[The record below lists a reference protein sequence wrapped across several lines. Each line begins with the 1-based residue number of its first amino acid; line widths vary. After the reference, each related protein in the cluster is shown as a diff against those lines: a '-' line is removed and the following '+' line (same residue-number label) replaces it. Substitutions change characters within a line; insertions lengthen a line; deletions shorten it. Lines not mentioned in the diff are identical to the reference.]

1 MHYTET
7 LSKFN
12 LQNVPTSSTG
22 SLFASYQRLEIESH
36 LHPYFEGY
44 TDRWRAT
51 PNCVVQHL
59 NKNGPKRARAH
70 THTEEKVRTP
80 KLGET
85 HPQFSNLTGY
95 VKYLYSIQ
103 ARNNYIDQLLSITNN
118 FSYNYNHHHRA
129 LVPKFWGKIW
139 IRKKIIRHNKQFFIR
154 KKEKTKDKVCIQT
167 GLEEVPPNYKVASLD
182 WQVSWSCAM
191 YMTI

>member
-1 MHYTET
+1 MLILQMHYTET

-22 SLFASYQRLEIESH
+22 SLLASYQRLEIESH

-44 TDRWRAT
+44 TDRGRAT

-59 NKNGPKRARAH
+59 NKNTPKHTH

-85 HPQFSNLTGY
+85 HPQFSILTAY
-95 VKYLYSIQ
+95 VKYFYSIQ
-103 ARNNYIDQLLSITNN
+103 ARNNYT
-118 FSYNYNHHHRA
+118 
-129 LVPKFWGKIW
+129 
-139 IRKKIIRHNKQFFIR
+139 
-154 KKEKTKDKVCIQT
+154 E
-167 GLEEVPPNYKVASLD
+167 
-182 WQVSWSCAM
+182 
-191 YMTI
+191 